1 MQITNTTRLQGVYL
15 ADVSSKSAQYCAASM
30 SGGTGLLLLCE
41 AELGKPMYEIPTG
54 DSSAQE
60 KAKEHGAIATLG
72 VGQTAPQGWTDGEF
86 IHEELKGV
94 SLPDVSKGLGDNK
107 AAKATGYLMFNE
119 YDSSSHWC
127 WFTLVYSWFADE
139 GTQVHCLRRGAVA
152 DEVSLPRGYVE
163 IVQTTQTSQA
173 STHCGVSTTG
183 EKESTKS
190 NTNVSAN

>member
-1 MQITNTTRLQGVYL
+1 
-15 ADVSSKSAQYCAASM
+15 M

-72 VGQTAPQGWTDGEF
+72 VGRTAPQGWKDGEF

-94 SLPDVSKGLGDNK
+94 TLPDVSKGLGDNK

-119 YDSSSHWC
+119 YD
-127 WFTLVYSWFADE
+127 YSF
-139 GTQVHCLRRGAVA
+139 QC
-152 DEVSLPRGYVE
+152 
-163 IVQTTQTSQA
+163 
-173 STHCGVSTTG
+173 C
-183 EKESTKS
+183 
-190 NTNVSAN
+190 

>member
-1 MQITNTTRLQGVYL
+1 
-15 ADVSSKSAQYCAASM
+15 M

-72 VGQTAPQGWTDGEF
+72 VGRTAPQGWTDGEF

-119 YDSSSHWC
+119 YDSSFRC
-127 WFTLVYSWFADE
+127 RWFILVFSCFADE
-139 GTQVHCLRRGAVA
+139 EVQVHCLRRGAVA
-152 DEVSLPRGYVE
+152 DEISLPRGYVD
-163 IVQTTQTSQA
+163 IIQRTQA
-173 STHCGVSTTG
+173 SEAFRTTG
-183 EKESTKS
+183 EKESTKL
-190 NTNVSAN
+190 NTM

>member
-1 MQITNTTRLQGVYL
+1 
-15 ADVSSKSAQYCAASM
+15 M

-54 DSSAQE
+54 DSLAQE
-60 KAKEHGAIATLG
+60 KSKEHGAIATLG

-119 YDSSSHWC
+119 YD
-127 WFTLVYSWFADE
+127 YSLHCFYFISGCPWFANE
-139 GTQVHCLRRGAVA
+139 EVQVHCLRRGAVA
-152 DEVSLPRGYVE
+152 DEVSLPRRYVD
-163 IVQTTQTSQA
+163 ILQSVQTVA
-173 STHCGVSTTG
+173 YLPH
-183 EKESTKS
+183 EKEQAKF
-190 NTNVSAN
+190 NTM

>member
-1 MQITNTTRLQGVYL
+1 MEITNTKRLQGVYL
-15 ADVSSKSAQYCAASM
+15 ADVSSKSAQYCAAGM

-72 VGQTAPQGWTDGEF
+72 VGRTAPQGWTDGEF

-94 SLPDVSKGLGDNK
+94 SLPDVTKGLGDNK

-119 YDSSSHWC
+119 YGSSVRCC
-127 WFTLVYSWFADE
+127 WFILVFSWFADE
-139 GTQVHCLRRGAVA
+139 EVQVHCLRRGAVA
-152 DEVSLPRGYVE
+152 DEISLPRGYVDTLQSM
-163 IVQTTQTSQA
+163 QTVA
-173 STHCGVSTTG
+173 HLP
-183 EKESTKS
+183 
-190 NTNVSAN
+190 